1 MQSPNMKRHTSFRCY
16 STLQF
21 QPIRYVGDLIHAN
34 LRTVFGRVREREREG
49 ERERERVCVCVCV
62 LVHVLLFI
70 SCIDGAAH
78 GVYMFAV
85 VCLHVSVYVEIRIS
99 VFVCVIG

>member
-1 MQSPNMKRHTSFRCY
+1 M
-16 STLQF
+16 
-21 QPIRYVGDLIHAN
+21 
-34 LRTVFGRVREREREG
+34 
-49 ERERERVCVCVCV
+49 CVCV